1 LAVTSFLKADKS
13 SLATTFQQT
22 AACIFIAK
30 RALGITSFNLE
41 QTFHQT

>member
-13 SLATTFQQT
+13 SLATTFHQT

-30 RALGITSFNLE
+30 RALGITSFSLE